1 MKRDVYYMK
10 RDLKKGFT
18 EQGKW
23 LHAKSLIC
31 MYKNRTIDLKR
42 DLEHFQGDLEKSPTT
57 EGTKLQ
63 VYSLIYVYE
72 KIPIDTRKETYD
84 CLCKET

>member
-1 MKRDVYYMK
+1 
-10 RDLKKGFT
+10 
-18 EQGKW
+18 
-23 LHAKSLIC
+23 
-31 MYKNRTIDLKR
+31 MYKNRPIDFKR

-72 KIPIDTRKETYD
+72 KIPVDTRKQTHD